1 MNNKTSGVK
10 LFKNSEVNTLKQAEA
25 NFSVYSEGVLALN
38 KFVDKPEEYY
48 VDGDSINM
56 FIILKNVGDKTITD
70 FKLKDDLE
78 DFIKPFGE
86 TYKVVASKGQIKS
99 YEKPIIIEG
108 ITLAPKEEM
117 TVKITG
123 VIEK

>member
-56 FIILKNVGDKTITD
+56 FIMLKNVGDKTITD